1 VYNIG
6 KIQVKRLLGS
16 PRRRWED
23 NIKIDLKEIV
33 WKGVDCSH
41 LAQDMGCDTTMQLR
55 LASNAGNFPTNGS
68 HYQLLKTDSA
78 TR

>member
-1 VYNIG
+1 M
-6 KIQVKRLLGS
+6 QVKRLLGS

-41 LAQDMGCDTTMQLR
+41 LAQDMGCWLALVGTTMR
-55 LASNAGNFPTNGS
+55 LASNAGNFPTSGS